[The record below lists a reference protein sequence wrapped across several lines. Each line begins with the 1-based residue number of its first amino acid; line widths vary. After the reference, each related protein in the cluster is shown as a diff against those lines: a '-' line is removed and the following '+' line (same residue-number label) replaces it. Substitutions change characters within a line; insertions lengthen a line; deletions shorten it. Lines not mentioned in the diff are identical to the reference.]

1 MGTCASR
8 SRDDIPTTA
17 VRVTVL
23 DRRTSFPCEPFLL
36 KLHSAHNLPSLDVL
50 SDSDVYCKAKIVQSR
65 TRTVTG
71 VARWPV
77 KWDATNPLWD
87 SCRLIGTA
95 VPSSE
100 DQLELQFWDADE
112 SFSKD
117 DMIGTARCPV
127 GNFVGTDELT
137 LPITLTKQAK
147 RAQRKGKPYC
157 VVSRQSLEE
166 LKAAAKKSIF
176 IVRHGESVWNK
187 AQADKDVVSM
197 LSTVDHPL
205 NAAGKGQAE
214 ALQAAISEGV
224 AASSP
229 DAAALLAV
237 DAVWCSP
244 LTRAIQTCLI
254 GTLPILEGP
263 GSGAATGDSGDGSM
277 PSGGATTT
285 AGDGQHA
292 PHRVLLNP
300 NLREKRNFGGKDS
313 SGKWCGEAL
322 RSGVR
327 KEIEALYAGD
337 EATASRL
344 NRVELDLSDVQNQWW
359 LGSKESEQAVAER
372 MEELLCQIRFS
383 PHGSLVLVGHSH
395 YFREMCRR
403 CRAPAC
409 TIHDAAGSAVDAADL
424 EAKKLS
430 NGGIAKLELDWSSTE
445 LTSGKVEA
453 VQGGQPITSVQLMF
467 GTALVK

>member
-1 MGTCASR
+1 M
-8 SRDDIPTTA
+8 
-17 VRVTVL
+17 
-23 DRRTSFPCEPFLL
+23 
-36 KLHSAHNLPSLDVL
+36 
-50 SDSDVYCKAKIVQSR
+50 
-65 TRTVTG
+65 
-71 VARWPV
+71 
-77 KWDATNPLWD
+77 
-87 SCRLIGTA
+87 
-95 VPSSE
+95 
-100 DQLELQFWDADE
+100 
-112 SFSKD
+112 
-117 DMIGTARCPV
+117 
-127 GNFVGTDELT
+127 
-137 LPITLTKQAK
+137 
-147 RAQRKGKPYC
+147 
-157 VVSRQSLEE
+157 
-166 LKAAAKKSIF
+166 
-176 IVRHGESVWNK
+176 
-187 AQADKDVVSM
+187 
-197 LSTVDHPL
+197 
-205 NAAGKGQAE
+205 
-214 ALQAAISEGV
+214 
-224 AASSP
+224 
-229 DAAALLAV
+229 
-237 DAVWCSP
+237 
-244 LTRAIQTCLI
+244 
-254 GTLPILEGP
+254 
-263 GSGAATGDSGDGSM
+263 
-277 PSGGATTT
+277 
-285 AGDGQHA
+285 
-292 PHRVLLNP
+292 LLNP